1 MLSHS
6 AVSDSLG
13 DCKDRSPPGSS
24 PWFSRQ
30 EYWNRLPFPTPGDL
44 PDQGLNLCLLDL
56 LHWQT
61 DSLPLASPGKPICS
75 IHTYIFIVFYWLL
88 FVQLRFM
95 KFPELTCPINVGW
108 FFVFGAFS
116 YFLALQ
122 HVPGLYYT
130 FSVSV
135 LKSAIS
141 PRNSGSLYWE
151 MVIETKM

>member
-61 DSLPLASPGKPICS
+61 ESLPLASPGKPICS

-95 KFPELTCPINVGW
+95 KFPELTCPINVG
-108 FFVFGAFS
+108 FLSTSLFSLYSLFAEKLGPLACSFLHFGFC
-116 YFLALQ
+116 YHL
-122 HVPGLYYT
+122 T
-130 FSVSV
+130 CFSVCC
-135 LKSAIS
+135 IS
-141 PRNSGSLYWE
+141 WKIGS
-151 MVIETKM
+151 